1 MSAVAVTI
9 TTQDVKGKAAL
20 SKVHVPTS
28 FTLDQYVD
36 FANGFAQ
43 VMANLQDGTITEIGV
58 SVPVDVSLLFAVA
71 GSLADAA
78 EKGFFSVATTVSGL
92 FTKYILPMF
101 DRTKVIAGS
110 DQIDVEDSD
119 IAALVSAY
127 EDGITTTGG
136 TWHLGDSRGNEDL
149 SLSSARGV
157 FLERS

>member
-1 MSAVAVTI
+1 MSAVAITVT
-9 TTQDVKGKAAL
+9 TKDVKGKSAL

-28 FTLDQYVD
+28 FTPDQLVD

-43 VMANLQDGTITEIGV
+43 VMANLQDGEITEIGV
-58 SVPVDVSLLFAVA
+58 AMPIDVSLLFTVA

-78 EKGFFSVATTVSGL
+78 EKAFFSVATTVSGL
-92 FTKYILPMF
+92 FTKYIVPMF
-101 DRTKVIAGS
+101 DRTKVISGS
-110 DQIDVEDSD
+110 DQVDVEDSD

-127 EDGITTTGG
+127 EDGITTSGG

-149 SLSSARGV
+149 SLSVARAT